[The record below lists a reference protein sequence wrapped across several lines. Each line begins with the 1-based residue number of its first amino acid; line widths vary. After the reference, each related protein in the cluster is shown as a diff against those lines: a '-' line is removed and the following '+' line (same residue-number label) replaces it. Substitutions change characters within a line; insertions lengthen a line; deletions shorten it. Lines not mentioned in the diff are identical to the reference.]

1 MANNYGRGGG
11 YSGQPLAT
19 RGQLVPAGAV
29 GTPSPPTVLH
39 RFNPSPLGQQDNLP
53 YGEPGVQTTGQFDYR
68 RFVEAGGN
76 LTSQIL
82 HPSITP
88 FEQLYRRLPEEGM
101 FASTVTPSNPF
112 VFELGAFVVPPKQTL
127 LLFDMRPDIYRFSGV
142 DAGDYVPVEARR
154 FSSIM
159 GFDLTVNQKRTG
171 EVSFQIDPVAIQT
184 STQQAFNNNNQVHPE
199 ANAGQ
204 FAIGEANK
212 FASPAGAG
220 TALLPQRPERY
231 GALDIPFT
239 IVAQA
244 SQTLQ
249 VRCVIFR
256 PIPTPIAFIEY
267 DIAGILVPQYWFEEI
282 KEAIK
287 PPQREGLESIR

>member
-1 MANNYGRGGG
+1 MAGNAYGRKSGYGGV
-11 YSGQPLAT
+11 PLAT
-19 RGQLVPAGAV
+19 RGQLVPAGYA
-29 GTPSPPTVLH
+29 GTPPP
-39 RFNPSPLGQQDNLP
+39 PSVAQKLNAQLGQEDFLP
-53 YGEPGVQTTGQFDYR
+53 PGMPGVQTRGTFDVQ

-101 FASTVTPSNPF
+101 FAATVTPSNPF
-112 VFELGAFVVPPKQTL
+112 VFELGAFQVPAKMAL
-127 LLFDMRPDIYRFSGV
+127 LLFDIRPDIYRFSGV
-142 DAGDYVPVEARR
+142 DAGDYVPVESRR

-159 GFDLTVNQKRTG
+159 GFDLTVDQKRTG

-184 STQQAFNNNNQVHPE
+184 STQQAFNNNNNTHPQ

-204 FAIGEANK
+204 FAIGQANT

-244 SQTLQ
+244 GQ
-249 VRCVIFR
+249 VVQARCVIFR
-256 PIPTPIAFIEY
+256 PVPTPIAFIEY
-267 DIAGILVPQYWFEEI
+267 DIAGVLVPQYWFANIAEVV
-282 KEAIK
+282 K
-287 PPQREGLESIR
+287 PPQREGLESNR